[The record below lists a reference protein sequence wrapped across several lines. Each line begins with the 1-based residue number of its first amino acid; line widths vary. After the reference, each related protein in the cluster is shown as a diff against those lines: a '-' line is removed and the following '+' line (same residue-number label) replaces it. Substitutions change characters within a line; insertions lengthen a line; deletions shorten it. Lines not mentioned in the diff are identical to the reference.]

1 MTGLA
6 FFRVV
11 ASITNLSTYW
21 SLSRHKGT
29 KKSDVARLAPQGAS
43 WEEGLYAMRLAPLR
57 VCLPGCGEYGLA
69 TSSSDVAE
77 ILKGLNLEVYKPQRE
92 TETVLVGDTLDY

>member
-1 MTGLA
+1 MSVKEPWGARHSRGVTGLA

-29 KKSDVARLAPQGAS
+29 KKSDVAHLAP
-43 WEEGLYAMRLAPLR
+43 
-57 VCLPGCGEYGLA
+57 CG
-69 TSSSDVAE
+69 V
-77 ILKGLNLEVYKPQRE
+77 P
-92 TETVLVGDTLDY
+92 